1 MKSYIQ
7 FYYSNFLCIIYN
19 LISIFFIITNMFIPL
34 YSDEILYYNS
44 NIITDIYINYK
55 IDSNIIRNDFI
66 NFMNSI
72 IKKNEEFITNN
83 NNLKKEQLNFKN
95 FMIDNIYTDSDSDS
109 DSESDLDININN
121 KSNDIIPSLVNL
133 IDNKKNSNSD
143 NFIFEH

>member
-1 MKSYIQ
+1 MKSYIE

-83 NNLKKEQLNFKN
+83 NNFKKEQLNLEN
-95 FMIDNIYTDSDSDS
+95 FIIDNTYTDSES
-109 DSESDLDININN
+109 DSESDLDVNINN

>member
-7 FYYSNFLCIIYN
+7 FYYGNFLCIIYN

-83 NNLKKEQLNFKN
+83 NNLKKEQLKFENFI
-95 FMIDNIYTDSDSDS
+95 IDNTYTDSESDSDS
-109 DSESDLDININN
+109 DSNINN

>member
-83 NNLKKEQLNFKN
+83 NNFKKEQLNLEN
-95 FMIDNIYTDSDSDS
+95 FIIDNTYTDSDS
-109 DSESDLDININN
+109 DSESDLDVNINN

>member
-83 NNLKKEQLNFKN
+83 NNIKKEQLNLEN
-95 FMIDNIYTDSDSDS
+95 FIIDNTYTDSES
-109 DSESDLDININN
+109 DSESDLDVNINN

>member
-83 NNLKKEQLNFKN
+83 NNLKKEQLNLEN
-95 FMIDNIYTDSDSDS
+95 FIIDNTYTDSES
-109 DSESDLDININN
+109 DSESDLDVNINN

>member
-83 NNLKKEQLNFKN
+83 NNLKKEQLKFENFI
-95 FMIDNIYTDSDSDS
+95 IDNTYTDSESDSDS
-109 DSESDLDININN
+109 DSNINN

>member
-1 MKSYIQ
+1 
-7 FYYSNFLCIIYN
+7 
-19 LISIFFIITNMFIPL
+19 MFIPL

-83 NNLKKEQLNFKN
+83 NNFKKEQLNLEN
-95 FMIDNIYTDSDSDS
+95 FIIDNTYTDSES
-109 DSESDLDININN
+109 DSESDLDVNINN